1 MRRTL
6 LGLVLL
12 CAAVVTAV
20 ALYRQNSGPVI
31 IRPSGT
37 VVRVYCHQTQEVRAM
52 PLEEYLVGVVAAEMP
67 AEFPVEAL
75 KAQAVVARTYILKR
89 LMGGGV
95 VNRVHPEADICDDP
109 RHGQAW
115 LSREELRARWGR
127 TGYYRYYYKVKEA
140 VDATRGVIVT
150 YNGQPI
156 DPVYHGSCGGA
167 TENARDVWKV
177 DVPYLRSVKCPYDSH
192 PRDGEPVT
200 FTLTELDHRLGTDLG
215 ALPAVA
221 GRQERFAVVARTET
235 GRPRSMRLGSRVV
248 PATELRERLELRSTN
263 FRVQM
268 EGNRVTFT
276 CTGYGHGVGMCQYG
290 ARGLAEHGHD
300 YRTILKHYYTGVEVT
315 RLKDW

>member
-1 MRRTL
+1 LRRTF
-6 LGLVLL
+6 LGLLLL
-12 CAAVVTAV
+12 CAALVAAVT
-20 ALYRQNSGPVI
+20 LYRQTSGPVV

-37 VVRVYCHQTQEVRAM
+37 VVRVYCHQTGEVRAM

-67 AEFPVEAL
+67 AEFPMEAL

-95 VNRVHPEADICDDP
+95 VNRVHPEADACDDP

-115 LSREELRARWGR
+115 LSREELRARWGKA
-127 TGYYRYYYKVKEA
+127 GYYRYYYKVKEA

-156 DPVYHGSCGGA
+156 DPAYHGSCGGA
-167 TENARDVWKV
+167 TENARDVWRV
-177 DVPYLRSVKCPYDSH
+177 DVPYLRSVKCPYDGY

-200 FTLTELDHRLGTDLG
+200 FTLAELGRRLGTDLG
-215 ALPAVA
+215 VLPAMA
-221 GRQERFAVVARTET
+221 DRQSLFAVTARTET
-235 GRPRSMRLGSRVV
+235 GRPKTVRLGNRVI
-248 PATELRERLELRSTN
+248 PAAELRERLALRSTN
-263 FRVQM
+263 FRV
-268 EGNRVTFT
+268 EVNGDRVTFT

-290 ARGLAEHGHD
+290 ARGLAEHGYD

-315 RLKDW
+315 RLKGW